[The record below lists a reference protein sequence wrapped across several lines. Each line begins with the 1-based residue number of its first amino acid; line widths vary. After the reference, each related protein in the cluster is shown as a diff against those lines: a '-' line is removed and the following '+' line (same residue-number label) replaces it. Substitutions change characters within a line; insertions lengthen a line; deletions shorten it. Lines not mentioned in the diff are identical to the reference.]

1 MTKQHNN
8 KRREIKKTKPTN
20 KPINKTTKQV
30 KSKKGVKTKKSNKLG
45 KVLIFLIIILIAII
59 GIFTYKTKQNGGG
72 MQGLLS
78 VLVGHDEETLKD
90 LKPIQVL
97 LMGVSTDNGGKLT
110 DTIIVATYDP
120 KEQKASLLSI
130 PRDTY
135 IGKNPLTGTGS
146 EKINFLYKKGPEKT
160 REKVNEL
167 TGLDIQYYM
176 VIENQALIE
185 LVDVIGGVDF
195 NVPIDMNYDDKSQD
209 LHIHLQKGMQRIDGN
224 KAEQLLRFRKNNN
237 GTTYPEEYGGNDYG
251 RMRTQREFMIETA
264 KQTIKA
270 KNILKIKDII
280 DIIYE
285 YVETNLSIATIKDY
299 VPYAI
304 NIDINTIQSVVL
316 PGGSY
321 GPTTTPAYPLWFF
334 IADKKET
341 AELIDELYGTEEE
354 ETVTEESTTNTEPT
368 NENTGVEV
376 NKKEASDIKI
386 ELLNGT
392 GSDKTLT
399 QVKKLLE
406 SKGYKVTGQNTTSTS
421 KTTIINK
428 TDVDTKFTDNI
439 KDILGVGNISTGPV
453 SSSKIDITIIIGK
466 DYIK

>member
-1 MTKQHNN
+1 
-8 KRREIKKTKPTN
+8 
-20 KPINKTTKQV
+20 
-30 KSKKGVKTKKSNKLG
+30 
-45 KVLIFLIIILIAII
+45 
-59 GIFTYKTKQNGGG
+59 
-72 MQGLLS
+72 
-78 VLVGHDEETLKD
+78 
-90 LKPIQVL
+90 
-97 LMGVSTDNGGKLT
+97 
-110 DTIIVATYDP
+110 
-120 KEQKASLLSI
+120 
-130 PRDTY
+130 
-135 IGKNPLTGTGS
+135 
-146 EKINFLYKKGPEKT
+146 
-160 REKVNEL
+160 
-167 TGLDIQYYM
+167 
-176 VIENQALIE
+176 
-185 LVDVIGGVDF
+185 
-195 NVPIDMNYDDKSQD
+195 
-209 LHIHLQKGMQRIDGN
+209 
-224 KAEQLLRFRKNNN
+224 
-237 GTTYPEEYGGNDYG
+237 
-251 RMRTQREFMIETA
+251 MIETA

-270 KNILKIKDII
+270 KNKLKIKDII

-354 ETVTEESTTNTEPT
+354 ETVTEESTTNAEPT

-406 SKGYKVTGQNTTSTS
+406 SKGYEVIGQNTTSTS

>member
-1 MTKQHNN
+1 MKILVDTCVILDGLQ
-8 KRREIKKTKPTN
+8 KREPFW
-20 KPINKTTKQV
+20 
-30 KSKKGVKTKKSNKLG
+30 KGAEELFLLAALG
-45 KVLIFLIIILIAII
+45 KIDGRITAKSVTDIYYHMRKLIRNKEKA
-59 GIFTYKTKQNGGG
+59 
-72 MQGLLS
+72 
-78 VLVGHDEETLKD
+78 
-90 LKPIQVL
+90 
-97 LMGVSTDNGGKLT
+97 
-110 DTIIVATYDP
+110 
-120 KEQKASLLSI
+120 KEQLYALLELFQI
-130 PRDTY
+130 EDTLAEDCRNAM
-135 IGKNPLTGTGS
+135 IGDYTDF
-146 EKINFLYKKGPEKT
+146 E
-160 REKVNEL
+160 
-167 TGLDIQYYM
+167 D
-176 VIENQALIE
+176 
-185 LVDVIGGVDF
+185 GV
-195 NVPIDMNYDDKSQD
+195 
-209 LHIHLQKGMQRIDGN
+209 L
-224 KAEQLLRFRKNNN
+224 
-237 GTTYPEEYGGNDYG
+237 
-251 RMRTQREFMIETA
+251 IETA
-264 KQTIKA
+264 KRTIKA
-270 KNILKIKDII
+270 KNLLKIKDII

-341 AELIDELYGTEEE
+341 AELIEELYGTEEE
-354 ETVTEESTTNTEPT
+354 ETVTDELTTNTEST

-406 SKGYKVTGQNTTSTS
+406 SKGYEVTGQNTTSTS

-439 KDILGVGNISTGPV
+439 KYILGVGNISTGPV
-453 SSSKIDITIIIGK
+453 TSSKIDITIIIGK